1 MEDGRLARPAGRG
14 PPASISHNG
23 YRNCETRQSPS
34 ASFAFLVSIMK
45 RVVIPELLDTDSG
58 TPAEIA
64 TALSDLRNINHW
76 FGGVDT
82 TQSMIARVAQKADAS
97 SLSLL
102 EVAAGAGYV
111 PLSASARLR
120 ESGLNLQVT
129 LLDRAHSHLNKN
141 GNSAVAGD
149 ALTLPFANE
158 SFDVVSCCLFAHHLE
173 PQEIIQFVNEG
184 LRVCR
189 VAVIINDVV
198 RDPIHLALVYLSLPL
213 YRSRLTHHDAPAS
226 VRRAYTVA
234 ELHQILGETVAAKVN
249 IEPHRLFRLGAIA
262 WKK

>member
-1 MEDGRLARPAGRG
+1 
-14 PPASISHNG
+14 
-23 YRNCETRQSPS
+23 
-34 ASFAFLVSIMK
+34 MK

-64 TALSDLRNINHW
+64 TALSDLRNINQW

-82 TQSMIARVAQKADAS
+82 THLMISQVARQAGAA

-111 PLSASARLR
+111 PLSAGARLR
-120 ESGLNLQVT
+120 GSGLKVQVT
-129 LLDRAHSHLNKN
+129 LLDRAHSHLNQN

-149 ALTLPFANE
+149 ALALPFANE
-158 SFDVVSCCLFAHHLE
+158 SFDVVSCCLFVHHLE
-173 PQEIIQFVNEG
+173 PGEIIQFVNEG

-189 VAVIINDVV
+189 VGVIINDVV

-213 YRSRLTHHDAPAS
+213 YRSRFTHHDAPAS

-234 ELHQILGETVAAKVN
+234 EMQQMLGQTAAATVT
-249 IEPHRLFRLGAIA
+249 IERHPLFRMGAIA
-262 WKK
+262 WKQ